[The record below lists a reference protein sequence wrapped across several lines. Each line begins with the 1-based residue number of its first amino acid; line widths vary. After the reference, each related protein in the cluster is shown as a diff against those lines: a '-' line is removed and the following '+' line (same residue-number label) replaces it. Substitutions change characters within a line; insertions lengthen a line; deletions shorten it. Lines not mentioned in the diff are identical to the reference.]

1 MKTCHQL
8 EQSCA
13 LASAGTV
20 AGGLVMEFRGD
31 ACGMGGSQS
40 IKVDVAHQFFFLI
53 FLTWHGVAFVSL
65 RDQCCCH
72 LSFTMWVLPKFKDFT
87 GYIT

>member
-31 ACGMGGSQS
+31 ACGMGGNQS
-40 IKVDVAHQFFFLI
+40 IKVDVAVFFPYFLNVRWGL
-53 FLTWHGVAFVSL
+53 FCKPETNAAA
-65 RDQCCCH
+65 
-72 LSFTMWVLPKFKDFT
+72 T
-87 GYIT
+87 